1 MVPPKNREIKSFGTY
16 ISRSVKDGL
25 RRERGT
31 AGQKVQIQ
39 GFQEHISFTGA
50 KVAGVFA

>member
-1 MVPPKNREIKSFGTY
+1 MINDTY
-16 ISRSVKDGL
+16 ISLSVKDGL

-39 GFQEHISFTGA
+39 EGF
-50 KVAGVFA
+50 